1 MSNINDKIYDVFI
14 AGGGI
19 NGVGVAR
26 DAAGRGYSVCLCE
39 MNDFASGTSSSST
52 KLIHGGLRY
61 LEHYKFRLVQE
72 SLKEREI
79 LLNMA
84 PHIIWPMRFI
94 LPHTKGMRP
103 RWFLR
108 LGLAIYDHLG
118 HRKILPGTSNVN
130 FASQKTN
137 SPLKD
142 TFKSGFEYSDCWVDD
157 SRLVIL
163 NAVDAAS
170 KGASLRNYTKV
181 TNATS
186 SNGLWTISTKN
197 SLNGKVEIVKAKAF
211 VNASGPWVDK
221 VLKES
226 FKVKDSK
233 NVRLVRGS
241 HIVVNKLYEGDK
253 SYICQNKDGRIF
265 FIIPYEDNFT
275 LIGTTDIDHGKS
287 ADQVKISEQEKSY
300 ICESASSY
308 LKQEITTNDIVWSY
322 SGVRPLYDDGASKA
336 QEATR
341 DYVVSAKEY
350 DYSLMI
356 NIFGG
361 KITTYRRLS
370 ETILEHIENF
380 LGKRGKPWTENSR
393 LPGGEIKVATLSEFE
408 AKLKNKYSFF
418 TNELIRRLARSYG
431 EISFDIFGDADSL
444 DALGENF
451 GGGLYE
457 AEVQYLINNE
467 WARSSDDILFRRSK
481 LGLIL
486 SETEIENL
494 NLFLKKNN
502 TKSQSSEN
510 IVPSENKEVLKA

>member
-1 MSNINDKIYDVFI
+1 MSKINDKIYDVFI

-118 HRKILPGTSNVN
+118 YRKILPGTSNVN

-170 KGASLRNYTKV
+170 KGASLRTVSYTHL
-181 TNATS
+181 T
-186 SNGLWTISTKN
+186 LPTI
-197 SLNGKVEIVKAKAF
+197 
-211 VNASGPWVDK
+211 
-221 VLKES
+221 
-226 FKVKDSK
+226 
-233 NVRLVRGS
+233 
-241 HIVVNKLYEGDK
+241 
-253 SYICQNKDGRIF
+253 
-265 FIIPYEDNFT
+265 
-275 LIGTTDIDHGKS
+275 
-287 ADQVKISEQEKSY
+287 
-300 ICESASSY
+300 
-308 LKQEITTNDIVWSY
+308 Y
-322 SGVRPLYDDGASKA
+322 SV
-336 QEATR
+336 
-341 DYVVSAKEY
+341 
-350 DYSLMI
+350 
-356 NIFGG
+356 
-361 KITTYRRLS
+361 
-370 ETILEHIENF
+370 
-380 LGKRGKPWTENSR
+380 
-393 LPGGEIKVATLSEFE
+393 
-408 AKLKNKYSFF
+408 
-418 TNELIRRLARSYG
+418 
-431 EISFDIFGDADSL
+431 
-444 DALGENF
+444 
-451 GGGLYE
+451 
-457 AEVQYLINNE
+457 
-467 WARSSDDILFRRSK
+467 
-481 LGLIL
+481 
-486 SETEIENL
+486 
-494 NLFLKKNN
+494 
-502 TKSQSSEN
+502 
-510 IVPSENKEVLKA
+510 